1 MEREVFEKDA
11 QAELILADSSDN
23 TEYITTT
30 VENGITESG
39 NSSEEDFLSI
49 LIVEDN
55 RELRSLLRNILSKK
69 YTILE
74 AANGE
79 EGLKL
84 ASEAIPDMIIS
95 DVMMPVMDGLE
106 MIKRIKE
113 NKDICY
119 VPIIL
124 LSAKASLDDRITAL
138 EQGIDDYI
146 TKPFSSSYLKARIAS
161 LFTKRKQL
169 QEIFMKQLSANNE
182 TDNSKEWTPS
192 EPEVMPHDKLF
203 MKEVMDFLEEQI
215 DNPDLVIDDFANKL
229 LLSRS
234 IFYRKLKSIVGMPP
248 VDFIREIRV
257 KRAAQLI
264 RSDVYNFS
272 QIAYMTGF
280 SDPKYFSRC
289 FKKHMGVTPSEY
301 KNSINHEENN
311 PDQ

>member
-1 MEREVFEKDA
+1 MSFRKLTREFSVTLPLEREVFEKDA

-30 VENGITESG
+30 VENGIAESG

-138 EQGIDDYI
+138 E
-146 TKPFSSSYLKARIAS
+146 
-161 LFTKRKQL
+161 
-169 QEIFMKQLSANNE
+169 
-182 TDNSKEWTPS
+182 
-192 EPEVMPHDKLF
+192 
-203 MKEVMDFLEEQI
+203 
-215 DNPDLVIDDFANKL
+215 
-229 LLSRS
+229 
-234 IFYRKLKSIVGMPP
+234 
-248 VDFIREIRV
+248 
-257 KRAAQLI
+257 
-264 RSDVYNFS
+264 
-272 QIAYMTGF
+272 
-280 SDPKYFSRC
+280 
-289 FKKHMGVTPSEY
+289 
-301 KNSINHEENN
+301 
-311 PDQ
+311 